1 MEERDRERTI
11 QRARNSA
18 GKTLPSGNHEESKIN
33 EKRALEMALQD
44 GHLLPS
50 LTACVC
56 LISAPFDERRES
68 VLRLCGPPPHVLP
81 IYGANG
87 HELGLLCTETFF
99 PRRD

>member
-68 VLRLCGPPPHVLP
+68 VLTSDLHILSMAHVHVCASSYTTTTK
-81 IYGANG
+81 IIIK
-87 HELGLLCTETFF
+87 
-99 PRRD
+99 